1 MALATVP
8 YGDTPGVADLPFDP
22 RASFD
27 PRTFPA
33 PAATRPT
40 IGRLR
45 LPQPP
50 LGARCLEVGFS
61 LRVGGDV
68 EAEASQCD
76 VLDVPLLPRPR
87 KLRLRSRSAAPA
99 PLPAR
104 PTPVRRSP
112 RAPPPHTSSSA
123 QLGLTEATT
132 ILTRGGSSMHDTP
145 GPRSVE
151 REGQRFVSTTK
162 PCGSSSTVPARS
174 NAPTARLKAFLLM
187 PNNLRI
193 SSGLDAS
200 PIRGGFGAARA
211 DRIFCASLARSS

>member
-123 QLGLTEATT
+123 AS
-132 ILTRGGSSMHDTP
+132 RGACAPLPP
-145 GPRSVE
+145 G
-151 REGQRFVSTTK
+151 TL
-162 PCGSSSTVPARS
+162 
-174 NAPTARLKAFLLM
+174 APTARPTRSPPELLA
-187 PNNLRI
+187 LR
-193 SSGLDAS
+193 GRR
-200 PIRGGFGAARA
+200 RGDVGQPGGA
-211 DRIFCASLARSS
+211 DRVARGS